1 MLIDV
6 PLFQKE
12 KKVKLKRMV
21 MCMWVRNSLMQM
33 VLLSGSTT
41 FTTDCLMRLACLLG
55 VEPLSSRSWLEAVM
69 GEMEIFRGGG

>member
-1 MLIDV
+1 
-6 PLFQKE
+6 
-12 KKVKLKRMV
+12 
-21 MCMWVRNSLMQM
+21 MWVRNSLMQM